1 MEAELT
7 GSYGLQHHVPTSC
20 AKSLAVHYGGQILR
34 LLQSREVTVD
44 GEEVARMPY
53 SIRHSGIL
61 VMESSSLWITGDAGH
76 GGEYISCIRFM

>member
-1 MEAELT
+1 M
-7 GSYGLQHHVPTSC
+7 
-20 AKSLAVHYGGQILR
+20 
-34 LLQSREVTVD
+34 D

-76 GGEYISCIRFM
+76 GGEYVSGLCNYIGILPYRCVQLVLGYLEIVRTVLRI